1 MVTKTVADPCSAYE
15 YMLLTWARSRAVCNG
30 ERAAKEFDAI
40 IDTTHYRNLLIPF
53 SGAMTTEQFNFYK
66 AEAEL
71 PGIVAQFTKMLIGG
85 LLRKSPTIELPASVP
100 EEAKDWLLNNI
111 GADNSTLVNFLDE
124 ALWEELQT
132 SRAWVFVD
140 HPVEVNEEEE
150 GLKPYPYIQKAET
163 IINWSVSKDKCGRS
177 CLSRLIVKGYEEDYS
192 VSEFHARMLAT
203 VWVHEIVDGY
213 YQIRKFQST
222 PDDTTD
228 QSVRQGDVAAKGK
241 NVKTSSYVLVDT
253 NQNILMQ
260 GERLTSIPAWPL
272 NGSVTP
278 IMPTI
283 APLVDKEVSLYNKL
297 SRRNHL
303 LYGAATYTPIIS
315 SDMTDEQFEELTES
329 GLGTWIHLRQG
340 DTADV
345 LKTPTEALKDMQA
358 AILSTME
365 EMAKLGVRMLS
376 PENVQSGIALE
387 IRNASQTA
395 QLGVLATKVSDTLRQ
410 VFTLLIN
417 WRYDLHVD
425 ADEIKFK
432 LSEDFD
438 PAPLGADW
446 LRLATEWYQAGLIPR
461 DLWML
466 MLKQNDMIPPE
477 YDDEEGKKQIN
488 EDELVIPKQAE
499 MQLNQ
504 EHQMNMLNAKSQTGK
519 DK

>member
-1 MVTKTVADPCSAYE
+1 
-15 YMLLTWARSRAVCNG
+15 
-30 ERAAKEFDAI
+30 
-40 IDTTHYRNLLIPF
+40 
-53 SGAMTTEQFNFYK
+53 
-66 AEAEL
+66 
-71 PGIVAQFTKMLIGG
+71 
-85 LLRKSPTIELPASVP
+85 
-100 EEAKDWLLNNI
+100 
-111 GADNSTLVNFLDE
+111 
-124 ALWEELQT
+124 
-132 SRAWVFVD
+132 
-140 HPVEVNEEEE
+140 
-150 GLKPYPYIQKAET
+150 
-163 IINWSVSKDKCGRS
+163 
-177 CLSRLIVKGYEEDYS
+177 
-192 VSEFHARMLAT
+192 
-203 VWVHEIVDGY
+203 
-213 YQIRKFQST
+213 
-222 PDDTTD
+222 
-228 QSVRQGDVAAKGK
+228 
-241 NVKTSSYVLVDT
+241 
-253 NQNILMQ
+253 MQ

-358 AILSTME
+358 AILSAME

-417 WRYDLHVD
+417 WRYDLDID

-461 DLWML
+461 DLWLL

-477 YDDEEGKKQIN
+477 YDDEDGKKQIN

-519 DK
+519 DSE